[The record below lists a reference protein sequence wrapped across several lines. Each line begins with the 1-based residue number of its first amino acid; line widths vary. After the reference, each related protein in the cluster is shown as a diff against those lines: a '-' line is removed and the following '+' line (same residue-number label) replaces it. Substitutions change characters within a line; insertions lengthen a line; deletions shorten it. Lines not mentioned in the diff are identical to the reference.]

1 MSGAY
6 RGIIARALWIPARTR
21 CDIRPALSSLW
32 RVNCVWC
39 RSRPARQRSCWSAS
53 PSRTCLTSDVL
64 LTGPGRRPNF
74 DVFDV
79 LKLTERPQ
87 LHPKFDVLS
96 PPGTAYGLFQ
106 VGMVRERSFSLYGH
120 REPGLCRSERSHGLS
135 WTAIDRTRCP
145 WPPEYKYRPVAR
157 LAGSGTTPRAA
168 RACSACA
175 TQAAEAS
182 PIAHRSRADAPG

>member
-96 PPGTAYGLFQ
+96 PPAPCQTAAVRSGGVSEVDCKKYNILEIYPRATPKPILTSRDGLQGRQERAPAQ
-106 VGMVRERSFSLYGH
+106 VGA
-120 REPGLCRSERSHGLS
+120 C
-135 WTAIDRTRCP
+135 
-145 WPPEYKYRPVAR
+145 
-157 LAGSGTTPRAA
+157 SGTPLY
-168 RACSACA
+168 
-175 TQAAEAS
+175 
-182 PIAHRSRADAPG
+182 